1 MRARIDT
8 WLPWVLAA
16 VALLLVLI
24 SGAFVAGVDSGLD
37 IFISALALAFSGIGA
52 LIARKHPRNAIGWT
66 FLGVAVAVG
75 LASLA
80 GSYARRWVEGR
91 QGSPALGEF
100 AAWYGNISWVPFILV
115 PCTFV
120 PLLFPD
126 GRLLSPR
133 WRWVAWSAAA
143 GIAGTFAAVGLT
155 PGPIDDFPQLMNPYA
170 VQSPLLDPGT
180 AIAALLLLIGIGGSC
195 ASLIVRFRRAH
206 GERRQQIK
214 WLALAAVV
222 AGVTIPVAAAG
233 YDLWGEAMAN
243 GARML
248 AVLCLPLAAGVAILR
263 YRLYD
268 IDVVINRTLVYGALT
283 ATLGGA
289 YLALVLL
296 IGLAVGQSDLA
307 VATSTLAVAALFR
320 PARARIQ
327 ALVDRRF
334 YRHRY
339 DAARTLDGFVA
350 RLRDEVALDAVS
362 ADLRAVVVE
371 TVQPAQVS
379 LWLRR
384 PEATG

>member
-1 MRARIDT
+1 M
-8 WLPWVLAA
+8 
-16 VALLLVLI
+16 
-24 SGAFVAGVDSGLD
+24 
-37 IFISALALAFSGIGA
+37 
-52 LIARKHPRNAIGWT
+52 
-66 FLGVAVAVG
+66 
-75 LASLA
+75 
-80 GSYARRWVEGR
+80 
-91 QGSPALGEF
+91 
-100 AAWYGNISWVPFILV
+100 
-115 PCTFV
+115 
-120 PLLFPD
+120 
-126 GRLLSPR
+126 
-133 WRWVAWSAAA
+133 
-143 GIAGTFAAVGLT
+143 GLT

-195 ASLIVRFRRAH
+195 ASLILRFRRAH

-233 YDLWGEAMAN
+233 YGLWGEAVAN
-243 GARML
+243 GASML

-268 IDVVINRTLVYGALT
+268 IDVVINRALVYGALT

-371 TVQPAQVS
+371 TVQLAHVS

>member
-16 VALLLVLI
+16 VALLLLLI

-195 ASLIVRFRRAH
+195 ASLILRFRRAH

-222 AGVTIPVAAAG
+222 AGVTVPVAAAG
-233 YDLWGEAMAN
+233 SDLWGEAVAN
-243 GARML
+243 GASML

-320 PARARIQ
+320 P
-327 ALVDRRF
+327 
-334 YRHRY
+334 
-339 DAARTLDGFVA
+339 
-350 RLRDEVALDAVS
+350 
-362 ADLRAVVVE
+362 
-371 TVQPAQVS
+371 
-379 LWLRR
+379 
-384 PEATG
+384 